1 MKDEDFRSKYEYNPE
16 NDKIWEGVFGEVYRA
31 IKKDTKEKR
40 AIKLIDIRKY
50 KREYQKMN
58 HKLPS
63 DEEIQIFKGSI
74 KNELRILELME
85 GKNHENKNT
94 VKLYECY
101 NHNEEIAIV
110 MELCDE
116 NLDSMIKR
124 NNNNFTFTEIK
135 DILNQLNNSFKIMH
149 ENKIAHRDLKPE
161 NILVKY
167 KKENNKNDFI
177 VKLAGYKEREEFTN
191 DPFVT
196 KVVYPPSYM
205 APEILMEES
214 YDLKCDLWSLGVILY
229 ILYFREHPY
238 PNARSDFALINQ
250 IYRYGKRYFRKSKDI
265 DFDNL
270 ISRLLIKDHK
280 ERISWEEYFN
290 HPFLPKKQN
299 LMTLII
305 NKNYKI
311 IKELGKGG
319 FGEVILIQ
327 AENEYYALKKI
338 NIKDLSKEEI
348 ETNKNEIKLLSSFD
362 NDYIVKFYES
372 YEEKDYLN
380 IIMEYGGDSDLKKF
394 IKKFKD
400 KHQLIDEPI
409 IKKIIL
415 QICNGLKEIHKANI
429 IHRDLKPGNILIND
443 NNDIKI
449 VDFGKSKKVAKN
461 KNSTYT
467 INGKATFEYMAPEI
481 AQGSK
486 ITNKV
491 DIYSL
496 GCLIYEL
503 FHLNQYLIDKMCNGV
518 KKIDS
523 GIYNGKWQ
531 NLIDLLLKTESKE
544 RLNIEEVIQYIS
556 DIN

>member
-1 MKDEDFRSKYEYNPE
+1 MKDEDFRSKYEYDPE
-16 NDKIWEGVFGEVYRA
+16 KDKIGEGRFGVVYRV

-50 KREYQKMN
+50 KREYSKMN

-63 DEEIQIFKGSI
+63 DKEIQNYIGSF

-116 NLDSMIKR
+116 NLGSMLIRK
-124 NNNNFTFTEIK
+124 NNNFTFTEIK

-149 ENKIAHRDLKPE
+149 ENKIAHRDLKLE

-177 VKLAGYKEREEFTN
+177 VKLAGYEEAKEFTN
-191 DPFVT
+191 SPFEPE
-196 KVVYPPSYM
+196 VVGTPSYM

-229 ILYFREHPY
+229 ILYFGEHPY
-238 PNARSDFALINQ
+238 PNAKSDFALINH
-250 IYRYGKRYFRKSKDI
+250 INNYGQKYFRKSNDE

-280 ERISWEEYFN
+280 ERISWEEYFD
-290 HPFLPKKQN
+290 HPFFTKKQN

-348 ETNKNEIKLLSSFD
+348 ETNKNEIKLLSSFN
-362 NDYIVKFYES
+362 NDYIIKFYEL

-394 IKKFKD
+394 IYKFKD

-449 VDFGKSKKVAKN
+449 IDFGISKELAMN

-503 FHLNQYLIDKMCNGV
+503 FHLNQYLIDKMWNGV

-544 RLNIEEVIQYIS
+544 RPNIEEVIQYIS